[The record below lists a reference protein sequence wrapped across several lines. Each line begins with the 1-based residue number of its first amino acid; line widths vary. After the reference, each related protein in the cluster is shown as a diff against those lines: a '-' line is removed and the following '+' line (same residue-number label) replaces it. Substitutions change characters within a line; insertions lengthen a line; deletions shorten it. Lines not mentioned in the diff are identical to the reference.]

1 MVAIKPARMILVQY
15 DFYRRFQGPLQ
26 WLQAHPELVEVTIR
40 NYARITPP
48 DASKS
53 LQRVLQHIA
62 WAPVIV
68 DFKWK

>member
-1 MVAIKPARMILVQY
+1 MILVQY
-15 DFYRRFQGPLQ
+15 DYYRRFQGLLQ
-26 WLQAHPELVEVTIR
+26 SLQAHPELVTVTI
-40 NYARITPP
+40 NNTAKVTPP